1 MSWSLCVECVLK
13 IDQLRIHPVLEA
25 NVSWLHGLSHAHDWN
40 QMCTGLLNDVLCK
53 SRYCLLIVNE
63 HCRVSRLSTVD
74 DLSFKQDSVR
84 SSGIIAFS
92 NCPHKA
98 WRRDEVKASRLG

>member
-1 MSWSLCVECVLK
+1 MSWGLCVERVLK

-25 NVSWLHGLSHAHDWN
+25 NVSRLHSLSHAHDRN

-53 SRYCLLIVNE
+53 SRYRLLIVHE

-74 DLSFKQDSVR
+74 DLPFKQDSVR

-98 WRRDEVKASRLG
+98 WGGDEL